1 MKKIVL
7 VIVFFATLQFQA
19 QTSSGITYQAVI
31 YSPTGQILPGNN
43 QNNLVLSNKSICLRF
58 SILDRNTQLE
68 YQETV
73 PTQTDD
79 FGMVNLVIGGG
90 NQVGG
95 YATNYN
101 NVLWDGSNKK
111 LRVELDLTTYC
122 NVFETISEQL
132 LTSVPFSNYAK
143 LADNVTGTVAI
154 TNGGTGAT
162 NVAGAKVNLGLNN
175 VDNTSDLNK
184 PISTATQSVLNIKE
198 NTSNKSVN
206 VALGTS
212 DVLYPTQNAVKTY
225 VDSHVNSNTTG
236 LNTEISR
243 ATAAETNLATFLV
256 TEKNRAMAEE
266 ALKENTTNKSDDVNL
281 GTSSN
286 LFPTQN
292 AVKTYVDSQITTATP
307 NASQTVKGKI
317 KLGGDLSGT
326 ADAPTVPG
334 LATKENAISIG
345 TTNQYFRGDKTWQN
359 LNSTAVGLGNVDNTS
374 DVNKAISTATQTALD
389 AKEDVISIG
398 TTTQYLRGDKTWQTA
413 VQSVNGVLPA
423 SNGNVSVMLGRVT
436 TGVNSSP
443 LSAVPNPVNSD
454 IYVVAGQTSTPND
467 NGRTYIYDG
476 TNWQEVAS
484 NISGSDNRYVMLS
497 GSNMSGNLVF
507 PAGHTLKLTDAP
519 VNGIDAAN
527 KDYVDGIN
535 LDATT
540 LATGKI
546 QLAGDLSGTAN
557 APTVPGLATKAPL
570 NSPALTGLPTAPTAT
585 TGTNSTQIA
594 TTEFVTTALATKQNA
609 LTNPVTGAGSQNKI
623 AKFSNTGSTLAD
635 SQIFDNGTNVGIG
648 TVSPSSKLEINSGTA
663 GTSGLKFTNLTS
675 TTTPSLSNNYLS
687 LDTSGN
693 VVYAT
698 NGGTMPLI
706 TANGVYSATSEVRD
720 YNTWANRGNGFYMT
734 DNLGAVSNQI
744 PNSTAWFTVS
754 QVAKGT
760 THFGQTALTDQN
772 FWFRGGYN
780 STISSN
786 SWKRMIS
793 VDANSRFALFWDN
806 TTNNTVN
813 LNNVDNGP
821 LLLSTNN
828 TERVRIL
835 ASGNVGVGV
844 SNPTSKLEINGAVT
858 NTLAYDAVANTT
870 IDFSQSNLAFTTAS
884 AGSFTL
890 TNIKTGGTYTLA
902 VQGATAGTSVFTS
915 SGFTFK
921 YVNNGVTT
929 ANKHTLY
936 TFLVMGTTVYVY
948 MATGF

>member
-31 YSPTGQILPGNN
+31 YNPSGQILPGNN
-43 QNNLVLSNKSICLRF
+43 QNDLVVSNKSICLRF
-58 SILDRNTQLE
+58 SIIDNNAQLE

-79 FGMVNLVIGGG
+79 FGMVNLVIGSG

-95 YATNYN
+95 YATSFNT
-101 NVLWDGSNKK
+101 VVWDGSNKK
-111 LRVELDLTTYC
+111 LKVEVDLTTNC
-122 NVFETISEQL
+122 TAFITISEQFF
-132 LTSVPFSNYAK
+132 TTVPFSNYAK
-143 LADNVTGTVAI
+143 KADNVTGTVAI
-154 TNGGTGAT
+154 NNGGTGAT
-162 NVAGAKVNLGLNN
+162 TVAGAKINLGLNN

-184 PISTATQSVLNIKE
+184 PISTATQLALNVKE
-198 NTSNKSVN
+198 NVSNKSTN
-206 VALGTS
+206 ISLGTS
-212 DVLYPTQNAVKTY
+212 D
-225 VDSHVNSNTTG
+225 
-236 LNTEISR
+236 I
-243 ATAAETNLATFLV
+243 
-256 TEKNRAMAEE
+256 
-266 ALKENTTNKSDDVNL
+266 
-281 GTSSN
+281 

-292 AVKTYVDSQITTATP
+292 AVKTYVDSQITIATP
-307 NASQTVKGKI
+307 NATQTEKGKI
-317 KLGGDLSGT
+317 KLSGDLSGT

-334 LATKENAISIG
+334 LATKENSISAG
-345 TTNQYFRGDKTWQN
+345 TTNQYFRGDKTWQI

-374 DVNKAISTATQTALD
+374 DVNKPISTATQTALD
-389 AKEDVISIG
+389 AKENAISSG
-398 TTTQYLRGDKTWQTA
+398 TITQYLRGDKTWQTA

-423 SNGNVSVMLGRVT
+423 PNGNVSVLLGSVT

-443 LSAVPNPVNSD
+443 LSVVPNPVNSD

-484 NISGSDNRYVMLS
+484 NISGSDNRYVKLS

-507 PAGHTLKLTDAP
+507 PAGHTVKITDAP
-519 VNGIDAAN
+519 VNGTDAAN

-570 NSPALTGLPTAPTAT
+570 NSPAFTGLPTAPTAT

-594 TTEFVTTALATKQNA
+594 TTEFVTTALTSKQNV
-609 LTNPVTGAGSQNKI
+609 LTNPVTGIGTQNKI
-623 AKFSNTGSTLAD
+623 AKFSNIGSALTD
-635 SQIFDNGTNVGIG
+635 SQMFDNGTNVGIG
-648 TVSPSSKLEINSGTA
+648 TISPS
-663 GTSGLKFTNLTS
+663 
-675 TTTPSLSNNYLS
+675 
-687 LDTSGN
+687 
-693 VVYAT
+693 
-698 NGGTMPLI
+698 
-706 TANGVYSATSEVRD
+706 
-720 YNTWANRGNGFYMT
+720 
-734 DNLGAVSNQI
+734 
-744 PNSTAWFTVS
+744 
-754 QVAKGT
+754 
-760 THFGQTALTDQN
+760 
-772 FWFRGGYN
+772 
-780 STISSN
+780 
-786 SWKRMIS
+786 
-793 VDANSRFALFWDN
+793 
-806 TTNNTVN
+806 
-813 LNNVDNGP
+813 
-821 LLLSTNN
+821 
-828 TERVRIL
+828 
-835 ASGNVGVGV
+835 
-844 SNPTSKLEINGAVT
+844 SKLEINGAVT

-884 AGSFTL
+884 AGSFIL

-915 SGFTFK
+915 TGFTFK